1 MWYVSHC
8 YQFRRLRN
16 FSFML
21 SITRRKLMYL
31 LPLGAVWAPLTS
43 IAQNF
48 TTFERSRLQI
58 ITRTGKYEF
67 IVETAVTNRQHA
79 QGLMF
84 RQSLAKNAGMLFDYK
99 VPTPISMWMKNTFI
113 PLDMIFINNDGK
125 VINIVERAIP
135 FSENVISSAGKARG
149 VLEVNG
155 GTASRLGIMPGD
167 KVLHRIFGNME

>member
-1 MWYVSHC
+1 
-8 YQFRRLRN
+8 
-16 FSFML
+16 ML

-31 LPLGAVWAPLTS
+31 LPLGAVWAPLTL

-48 TTFERSRLQI
+48 STFDRSKLQI
-58 ITRTGKYEF
+58 ITKTGKHEF
-67 IVETAVTNRQHA
+67 IVEIAVTNRQHA

-113 PLDMIFINNDGK
+113 PLDMIFIDNGGK
-125 VINIVERAIP
+125 VINIVQRAIP

-155 GTASRLGIMPGD
+155 GTASRLGIIPGD